1 MSHLGPLISP
11 LIDGQLPPAKAE
23 RAMSHVASC
32 AQCRAEVAE
41 ERAWRSAARS
51 AGDAR
56 PSEDL
61 TARLLALQIPGQ
73 RPGPVGPRIDPA
85 ALGAP
90 ARRPVTASHPL
101 RTRVLTGAVASLGV
115 FALTLFVLG
124 EQPRRVDDLTPLMD
138 AGGAQAGSTS
148 TTPGTGAAP
157 ADTADDRSR
166 TEWIIESGWA
176 APDELPAGM
185 VIADVGLLPP
195 APETGEILQVTLSTP
210 GSDREVMVLEQHGV
224 LDPAMLAPLEP
235 TRIGDHTVYLVS
247 GEWWVVQCDDS
258 VVAVSSG
265 TDGSAAHDFIEG
277 LPAGGGSVLDRLTT
291 TLSGLIPTF

>member
-11 LIDGQLPPAKAE
+11 LIDGQLPAAKAE
-23 RAMSHVASC
+23 RAMAHVAAC

-73 RPGPVGPRIDPA
+73 SPGPVGPSLDTPSLA
-85 ALGAP
+85 AS
-90 ARRPVTASHPL
+90 ARRPTGTAHPL

-115 FALTLFVLG
+115 FALALFVLG
-124 EQPRRVDDLTPLMD
+124 EQPRRVDDLAPLMD
-138 AGGAQAGSTS
+138 AGGALSGATNGPAPPGAQAS
-148 TTPGTGAAP
+148 
-157 ADTADDRSR
+157 DDRSR
-166 TEWIIESGWA
+166 TDWIIESGWA

-185 VIADVGLLPP
+185 VIQAVGLLPP
-195 APETGEILQVTLSTP
+195 APETGEILQVTIGTP
-210 GSDREVMVLEQHGV
+210 GSGQQVMVLEQHGM

-235 TRIGDHTVYLVS
+235 TRVGEHTVYLVS
-247 GEWWVVQCDDS
+247 GEWWVVQCEDS
-258 VVAVSSG
+258 VVVVSSG
-265 TDGSAAHDFIEG
+265 SDPDAAHEFIEH
-277 LPAGGGSVLDRLTT
+277 LPAGGGTVVDRLTT
-291 TLSGLIPTF
+291 TLSDLIPTF